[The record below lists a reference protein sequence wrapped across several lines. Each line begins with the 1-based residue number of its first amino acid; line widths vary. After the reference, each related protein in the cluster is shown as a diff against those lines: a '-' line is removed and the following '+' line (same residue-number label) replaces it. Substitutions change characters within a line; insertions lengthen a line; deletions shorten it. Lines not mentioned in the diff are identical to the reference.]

1 MKDTFIE
8 LPTVDSLNE
17 VVLADGRA
25 LSVRV
30 VYTKDMTIVVA
41 ATMLRAGVAP
51 PVVGDSVTLRWAGRR
66 GRCAAPCRVRAVDPR
81 QFATW
86 TLEAGGGV
94 EIEQRRR
101 FARAAG
107 LGPIQLGPAE
117 PEVGVILIGEL
128 IDIGEGG
135 LRCRLAGT
143 GVDPEQPV
151 FVRILLDGRVMM
163 LHGTVLRLGPGV
175 AGSETDTVV
184 TFQATATQ
192 ARQIRRY
199 VLHRQ
204 SADRARTDG
213 AG

>member
-1 MKDTFIE
+1 MRDTFID
-8 LPTVDSLNE
+8 LPVAESLNE
-17 VVLADGRA
+17 VVLADGRV

-30 VYTKDMTIVVA
+30 VWTKDLTIVVA
-41 ATMLRAGVAP
+41 ATTLRAGIAP
-51 PVVGDSVTLRWAGRR
+51 PNVGDPLTLRWVGRR

-81 QFATW
+81 AFATW

-107 LGPIQLGPAE
+107 LGPVHLGPDE
-117 PEVGVILIGEL
+117 PEVGVILIGDL
-128 IDIGEGG
+128 VDIGEGG

-151 FVRILLDGRVMM
+151 FVRILLDDQLLM
-163 LHGTVLRLGPGV
+163 LHGTVLRLGPGG
-175 AGSETDTVV
+175 AASDTDTVV
-184 TFQATATQ
+184 TFQPTPAQ

-204 SADRARTDG
+204 ALERARSDG
-213 AG
+213 R